1 MSCDISLGRIEPC
14 KTSNGGLKS
23 VYFVNWGDATG
34 YTYDV
39 TNTDAISAVAG
50 TPSAYKYDLKGNS
63 SFEQTI
69 TSSREN
75 GTTFFEQTINLT
87 LKKLTVSDHKQIKL
101 LSYGRPQ
108 VIVEDNNGNFFYC
121 GVQHGMEVSGGT
133 IVTGA
138 AMGDLSG
145 YTLVLSGQEPVPANF
160 LSTSLTTAGFTVVS
174 GS

>member
-14 KTSNGGLKS
+14 KTSNGGLKA

-50 TPSAYKYDLKGNS
+50 TPVAFKYDLKGNS

-87 LKKLTVSDHKQIKL
+87 LKKLSVVDHRQIKL

-121 GVQHGMEVSGGT
+121 GVKHGMEVSGGT

-145 YTLVLSGQEPVPANF
+145 YTLVLTGQEPVPANF
-160 LSTSLTTAGFTVVS
+160 ISTSLTTAGFTVTTGV
-174 GS
+174 